1 MEESKEQE
9 IPEDDLIR
17 QYNDYLAQ
25 KQDVV
30 DLTQQQ

>member
-9 IPEDDLIR
+9 ISEDDLIR

>member
-9 IPEDDLIR
+9 IEEDDLIR

-30 DLTQQQ
+30 DLT